1 MGFKEILTERG
12 QAAGLTFNAS
22 QLEQFNIYYE
32 LLVETNKQMN
42 LTALTSP
49 EDVAVKHVID
59 SLLAFEAGI
68 FEGKTLLDVG
78 SGAGFPGIPLK
89 IYCHS
94 LQVVLLDSL
103 AKRLKFLE
111 TVLEALQLKDITCV
125 HARAEDAGQDKKFR
139 GRFDLVTARAVAKL
153 SVLAELCLPFVKTGG
168 VFIALK
174 GSKYLEELEESRKAL
189 SILGGQLVKAD
200 PVVLPGLDDGR
211 AIIRIKKIKATP
223 DVYPRKAGLPAKKP
237 IQ

>member
-1 MGFKEILTERG
+1 M
-12 QAAGLTFNAS
+12 
-22 QLEQFNIYYE
+22 
-32 LLVETNKQMN
+32 
-42 LTALTSP
+42 
-49 EDVAVKHVID
+49 
-59 SLLAFEAGI
+59 
-68 FEGKTLLDVG
+68 
-78 SGAGFPGIPLK
+78 
-89 IYCHS
+89 
-94 LQVVLLDSL
+94 
-103 AKRLKFLE
+103 
-111 TVLEALQLKDITCV
+111 
-125 HARAEDAGQDKKFR
+125 
-139 GRFDLVTARAVAKL
+139 
-153 SVLAELCLPFVKTGG
+153 KTGG